1 MQRQPH
7 RSSGCVPLCQG
18 VHDGQGGHVKQNQ
31 TNIPDKLY
39 FRIGEVSD
47 LVGVKPYV
55 LRYWESEFQ
64 DIHPTKSKSG
74 QRLYRRRDVEVLMAI
89 KTLLYEERFTIN
101 GARKRLKEVV
111 RNEGNAEAA
120 TTSAVTQQTP
130 AKPKK
135 RAAATAQPELFA
147 TETEDADSGDPTQ
160 VVIQQTPDQRKVFL
174 KLKKDLETLLMELRG
189 TVQQS

>member
-1 MQRQPH
+1 
-7 RSSGCVPLCQG
+7 
-18 VHDGQGGHVKQNQ
+18 VKQTQ
-31 TNIPDKLY
+31 ANIPDKLY

-111 RNEGNAEAA
+111 RNDGNVEA
-120 TTSAVTQQTP
+120 TTKAAVVQAP
-130 AKPKK
+130 AKTKK
-135 RAAATAQPELFA
+135 RVATGAQPELFTADEPVFEDEA
-147 TETEDADSGDPTQ
+147 TTMPTQ
-160 VVIQQTPDQRKVFL
+160 HTPDQRKVFV
-174 KLKKDLETLLMELRG
+174 KLKKDLEFLLAELKA
-189 TVQQS
+189 Q

>member
-1 MQRQPH
+1 M
-7 RSSGCVPLCQG
+7 
-18 VHDGQGGHVKQNQ
+18 HDGQGGHVKQVQ
-31 TNIPDKLY
+31 ANIPDKLY

-111 RNEGNAEAA
+111 RNDNNVEAA
-120 TTSAVTQQTP
+120 PNAAAVQTP
-130 AKPKK
+130 AKVKK
-135 RAAATAQPELFA
+135 RAVTTAQPELFTA
-147 TETEDADSGDPTQ
+147 DEEIFESETTPSAAPH
-160 VVIQQTPDQRKVFL
+160 TPDQRKVFV
-174 KLKKDLETLLMELRG
+174 KLKKDLETLLVELRG
-189 TVQQS
+189 AAQ

>member
-1 MQRQPH
+1 M
-7 RSSGCVPLCQG
+7 
-18 VHDGQGGHVKQNQ
+18 KQTQ
-31 TNIPDKLY
+31 ANIPDKLY

-111 RNEGNAEAA
+111 RNDHNVEAA
-120 TTSAVTQQTP
+120 TKAAVVQTQV
-130 AKPKK
+130 KPKK
-135 RAAATAQPELFA
+135 RTATTAQPELFTADEELFEDNTA
-147 TETEDADSGDPTQ
+147 TTAAPH
-160 VVIQQTPDQRKVFL
+160 TPDQRKVFV
-174 KLKKDLETLLMELRG
+174 KLKKDLEFLLAELKA
-189 TVQQS
+189 Q